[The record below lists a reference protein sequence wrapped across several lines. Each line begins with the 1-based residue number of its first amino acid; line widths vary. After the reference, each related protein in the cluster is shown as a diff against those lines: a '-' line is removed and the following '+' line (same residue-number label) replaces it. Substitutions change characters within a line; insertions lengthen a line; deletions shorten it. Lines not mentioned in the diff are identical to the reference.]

1 MSTVLWENY
10 LLNNGEVASDESD
23 KWALFKHVDKPDKLA
38 SVAGLEPF
46 SSLLDQTDIQP
57 R

>member
-1 MSTVLWENY
+1 M
-10 LLNNGEVASDESD
+10 ASDESD